1 MILRPA
7 RILRGLARIHGLCA
21 GMERS
26 QQVVAAIASYG
37 SLNLIQGQ
45 ALSGLMTH
53 AVTPAADAPDLQD
66 QEQPASE
73 RSAEQPAPPPAV
85 NLAAS
90 NANLTPASMSA
101 LIQAQAS
108 LSQNAPAMIR
118 QHTAQKLGEMIWKLD
133 AAPALS
139 PAPFA
144 ARQLQA
150 ARAALS
156 QSLVDLRA

>member
-1 MILRPA
+1 
-7 RILRGLARIHGLCA
+7 
-21 GMERS
+21 MERS

-37 SLNLIQGQ
+37 SLNLIQGM
-45 ALSGLMTH
+45 MTH

-66 QEQPASE
+66 QDDSADAQPQA
-73 RSAEQPAPPPAV
+73 RPQPQAAAAPFAV

-101 LIQAQAS
+101 LIQAQAN
-108 LSQNAPAMIR
+108 LSQSAPAMIR
-118 QHTAQKLGEMIWKLD
+118 QHTAQKIGAMIWRLD

-144 ARQLQA
+144 VRQLQA

>member
-1 MILRPA
+1 MP
-7 RILRGLARIHGLCA
+7 
-21 GMERS
+21 S
-26 QQVVAAIASYG
+26 
-37 SLNLIQGQ
+37 
-45 ALSGLMTH
+45 
-53 AVTPAADAPDLQD
+53 AV
-66 QEQPASE
+66 S
-73 RSAEQPAPPPAV
+73 
-85 NLAAS
+85 LAAS
-90 NANLTPASMSA
+90 DVNLTPASMSA

-144 ARQLQA
+144 VRQLQA